1 MRFIGMDVH
10 RDFCE
15 VAIWE
20 AGEVRS
26 AGRVKSTEA
35 DLELFAGSLGEED
48 QVAMEMSG
56 NARAVAAAIEP
67 HVARVVLA
75 DPKKVRERLGNGPK
89 TDRLDA
95 RALAQLGAGGFLA
108 AVWMPDEPTRVRRR
122 LISRRY
128 QLVRQRTREKNQV
141 HAVLVRNLRGKAPMS
156 DLFGVNGRHW
166 LATQPLPQDEAET
179 VDACLRQVDF
189 LNAEIE
195 LIDRRIA
202 EQVVASPEIRRL
214 MSLPG
219 FGAVAATALM
229 AAIGDVSRFPSPRH
243 LVGYLGLDPK
253 VAQSGSEPARHGRI
267 SKRGPGYGRHV
278 LVEAAL
284 HARRSTGPMKAFGE
298 RVAGRRG
305 QNVATVAV
313 ARKLVT
319 IAWHMLTRGEDYA
332 FARPTLVAQKIRKAE
347 LDAGAERRR
356 GGGGKRAKVSTT
368 ERKRLERELA
378 AQAEVAYRRL
388 VADWQ
393 PSGRRVGN
401 QTLRGGDDSA

>member
-26 AGRVKSTEA
+26 AGRVLTNDE
-35 DLELFAGSLGEED
+35 DLGLFARSLGTDDE
-48 QVAMEMSG
+48 VAMEMSG
-56 NARAVAAAIEP
+56 NAAAIAAIVRP

-75 DPKKVRERLGNGPK
+75 DPKKVRERIGNGPK

-95 RALAQLGAGGFLA
+95 RVLARLGAGGFLA
-108 AVWMPDEPTRVRRR
+108 AVWAPDEPTRVRRR
-122 LISRRY
+122 LISRRS

-141 HAVLVRNLRGKAPMS
+141 HAVMVRNLRGKAPMS
-156 DLFGVNGRHW
+156 DLFGINGRAW
-166 LATQPLPQDEAET
+166 LGAQPLPGDEADT
-179 VDACLRQVDF
+179 VAGCLRQVDF
-189 LNAEIE
+189 LDAEID

-202 EQVVASPEIRRL
+202 GQVVGSAEIRRL
-214 MSLPG
+214 LTLPG
-219 FGAVAATALM
+219 FGPVAATALM
-229 AAIGDVSRFPSPRH
+229 AAIGEISRFPSPRH

-253 VAQSGSEPARHGRI
+253 VVQSGSEAARHGRI
-267 SKRGPGYGRHV
+267 SKRGPGYARHV

-298 RVAGRRG
+298 RVASRRG

-313 ARKLVT
+313 ARKLVV
-319 IAWHMLTRGEDYA
+319 IAWNMLTRGEDYA
-332 FARPTLVAQKIRKAE
+332 FARPTLVAQKVRRAE
-347 LDAGAERRR
+347 LAAGGTRRR
-356 GGGGKRAKVSTT
+356 GGRGTRPKVSAT
-368 ERKRLERELA
+368 ERKKLEKELA

-388 VADWQ
+388 VADWR
-393 PSGRRVGN
+393 PAGRR
-401 QTLRGGDDSA
+401 D

>member
-26 AGRVKSTEA
+26 AGRVSTSEEE
-35 DLELFAGSLGEED
+35 LGLFAQSLGEADE
-48 QVAMEMSG
+48 VAMEMSG
-56 NARAVAAAIEP
+56 NAAAIARIIEP

-75 DPKKVRERLGNGPK
+75 DPKKVRERIGNGPK

-95 RALAQLGAGGFLA
+95 RVLAKLGAGGFLA
-108 AVWMPDEPTRVRRR
+108 AVWSPDEETRVRRR
-122 LISRRY
+122 LISRRA

-141 HAVLVRNLRGKAPMS
+141 HAVMVRNLRGKAPMS
-156 DLFGVNGRHW
+156 DLFGVNGRAW
-166 LATQPLPQDEAET
+166 LAEQPLPVDEAET
-179 VDACLRQVDF
+179 VSACLRQVDF
-189 LNAEIE
+189 LEAEIE

-202 EQVVASPEIRRL
+202 EQVVGSEEIRRL
-214 MSLPG
+214 LTLPG
-219 FGAVAATALM
+219 FGPVAATALM
-229 AAIGDVSRFPSPRH
+229 AAIGDIDRFPSPRH

-253 VAQSGSEPARHGRI
+253 VVQSGSEPARHGRI
-267 SKRGPGYGRHV
+267 SKRGPGYARHV

-298 RVAGRRG
+298 RVAKRRG

-313 ARKLVT
+313 ARKLIV
-319 IAWHMLTRGEDYA
+319 IAWNMLSRGEDYA
-332 FARPTLVAQKIRKAE
+332 FARPTLVAQKIRKIE
-347 LDAGAERRR
+347 LATGAPSRR
-356 GGGGKRAKVSTT
+356 GGSGKRSAVSAT
-368 ERKRLERELA
+368 ERKRLEKQLA

-388 VADWQ
+388 VADWK
-393 PSGRRVGN
+393 PAGRSG
-401 QTLRGGDDSA
+401 